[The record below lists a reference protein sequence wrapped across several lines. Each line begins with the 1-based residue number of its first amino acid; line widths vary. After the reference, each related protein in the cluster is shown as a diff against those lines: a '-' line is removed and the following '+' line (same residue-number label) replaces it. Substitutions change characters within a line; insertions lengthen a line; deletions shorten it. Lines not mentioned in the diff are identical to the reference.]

1 MYDSLKKLLDKAY
14 APYSNF
20 PVAAIVKT
28 KDNKYF
34 FGVNVENASFGG
46 TICAERN
53 ALNSAI
59 GAGYRSSDFQELHV
73 LVNST
78 KHAYPCYLC
87 RQTISELCNSDM
99 IIKLYNID
107 NKVIEV
113 KYDDLIS
120 FPFEKE
126 NLK

>member
-1 MYDSLKKLLDKAY
+1 MYNALKKLLDKAY

-34 FGVNVENASFGG
+34 FGVNVENASYGG

-59 GAGYRSSDFQELHV
+59 GAGYRTADFDELHV
-73 LVNST
+73 LVNNK
-78 KHAYPCYLC
+78 KHAYPCHLC
-87 RQTISELCNSDM
+87 RQTISELCDSHLVV
-99 IIKLYNID
+99 KLYNIE

-113 KYDDLIS
+113 KYSDLIVL
-120 FPFEKE
+120 PFEKE